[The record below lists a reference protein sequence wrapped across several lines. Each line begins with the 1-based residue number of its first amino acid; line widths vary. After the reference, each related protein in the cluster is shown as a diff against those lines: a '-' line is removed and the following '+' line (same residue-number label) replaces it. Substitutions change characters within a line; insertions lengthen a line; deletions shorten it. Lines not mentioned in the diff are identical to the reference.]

1 VRESQN
7 QDGWMDGWIC
17 VFLFSTSGLLLGYTC
32 KALLA
37 FCLEMVEQ
45 KVVSVM
51 NHGSHRS

>member
-1 VRESQN
+1 MRESQN

-51 NHGSHRS
+51 NYGSHRS